1 MTPHNTPPK
10 RNKVQSV
17 IELVIF
23 SSKWMLIPFYL
34 GLFIVMFIYMRQYI
48 YDIIEMLH
56 DKNLNRDN
64 VLMYALEMVDIVMIA
79 NLIKMIITGSYNS
92 FVDKTHGKDG
102 NNVSSG
108 QLKVKMAT
116 SIAAVTGIHLLQE
129 FIEIGIKPKDWIQV
143 GQQLAIHGVFLVGA
157 YILAKI
163 EYLHIEGEKIENDI
177 HLTQK

>member
-1 MTPHNTPPK
+1 MTPTKTPQK
-10 RNKVQSV
+10 RSKLQTG
-17 IELVIF
+17 IENIIF
-23 SSKWMLIPFYL
+23 SSKWMLIPFYF
-34 GLFIVMFIYMRQYI
+34 GLFIVMFIYMKQYVF
-48 YDIIEMLH
+48 DIIEMLGN
-56 DKNLNRDN
+56 KNLNRDN

-129 FIEIGIKPKDWIQV
+129 FIEIGIKPANWFQV
-143 GQQLAIHGVFLVGA
+143 GQQLAIHGIFLIGA
-157 YILAKI
+157 LVLAVI
-163 EYLHIEGEKIENDI
+163 EYLHIKGEILEHQIE
-177 HLTQK
+177 K